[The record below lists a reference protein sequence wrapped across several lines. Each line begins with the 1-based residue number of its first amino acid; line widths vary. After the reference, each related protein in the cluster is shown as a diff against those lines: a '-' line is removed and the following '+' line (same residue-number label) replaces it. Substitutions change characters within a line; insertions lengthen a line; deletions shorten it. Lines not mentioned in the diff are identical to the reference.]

1 MMPMQG
7 LSPQDQ
13 NFIMKK
19 LNELQVTEMMN
30 TYNGMVDRCFSEC
43 VTSFR
48 TKNLDDQE
56 TDCAK
61 RCVQKSMAFQ
71 TRVGA
76 RFAEKN
82 AAKAEAAAKGAQ
94 WLNARAK
101 TFEIQR

>member
-1 MMPMQG
+1 MDASLMPMQG

-13 NFIMKK
+13 NKIMQK

-30 TYNGMVDRCFSEC
+30 TYNGMVDRCFGEC
-43 VTSFR
+43 ITSFR
-48 TKNLDDQE
+48 SKNLDEQE

-82 AAKAEAAAKGAQ
+82 AAKAEAAQKAAQ
-94 WLNARAK
+94 
-101 TFEIQR
+101 